1 MKRTT
6 SISFLALLILLALPV
21 RAAQRDNS
29 SKEKSS
35 KKTITISGLVGS
47 EGKTLVSDR
56 DNRVWNVVNPN
67 SLSLI
72 EGRRVTVKAYADV
85 SSNAINVA
93 AVRLRAER
101 TTPKLD
107 DAAFRR

>member
-6 SISFLALLILLALPV
+6 VISCLALLILLAFPV

-35 KKTITISGLVGS
+35 KKTVTISGVVGS
-47 EGKTLVSDR
+47 EGKTLVSDK
-56 DNRVWNVVNPN
+56 DNRVWNVVNPI

-72 EGRRVTVKAYADV
+72 EGRRVKVKANPDG

-93 AVRLRAER
+93 VVRLQAER
-101 TTPKLD
+101 NSPKLD

>member
-6 SISFLALLILLALPV
+6 SISLLTLLILAGFPV
-21 RAAQRDNS
+21 RAAQRDS
-29 SKEKSS
+29 AAEEKSS

-47 EGKTLVSDR
+47 EGKTLVSDQ
-56 DNRVWNVVNPN
+56 DNRVWNVVNPKT
-67 SLSLI
+67 LSLI
-72 EGRRVTVKAYADV
+72 EGRQVTVKAYAAAN
-85 SSNAINVA
+85 SNELKIAV
-93 AVRLRAER
+93 VRLRPQT

>member
-6 SISFLALLILLALPV
+6 SISLLTLLVLLVLPV

-56 DNRVWNVVNPN
+56 DNRVWNVVNPKA
-67 SLSLI
+67 LSLI
-72 EGRRVTVKAYADV
+72 EGRQVTVKAFADAN
-85 SSNAINVA
+85 SNELKVA
-93 AVRLRAER
+93 VVRLRVER
-101 TTPKLD
+101 NTPKLD